1 MINEYS
7 KIGVLKGIG
16 EKTEQIFGKVGIA
29 TVGDL
34 IRYYPHRYEVYEDPV
49 PIGEVQEGHT
59 VTVTGAIYGRVSVGG
74 SPRMQITT
82 LYVKDLTGTLK
93 VIWFRMPFLRS
104 TLARGGVITLRG
116 RVIRK
121 RDGLVMEH
129 PEMFYPSAKY
139 EEKRHTLWP
148 VYPLTS
154 GLTNNMVTK
163 AVKQALEVCDVGTGI
178 LSDRFVEA

>member
-82 LYVKDLTGTLK
+82 LYVSAQYTCERRCDHAAGQGDPETGRTCN
-93 VIWFRMPFLRS
+93 
-104 TLARGGVITLRG
+104 G
-116 RVIRK
+116 
-121 RDGLVMEH
+121 
-129 PEMFYPSAKY
+129 
-139 EEKRHTLWP
+139 
-148 VYPLTS
+148 TS
-154 GLTNNMVTK
+154 GNVLSERKIRRETTHALAGVSADVRIDQQYGYKSGK
-163 AVKQALEVCDVGTGI
+163 AGFG
-178 LSDRFVEA
+178 SM

>member
-116 RVIRK
+116 RVI
-121 RDGLVMEH
+121 
-129 PEMFYPSAKY
+129 PETG
-139 EEKRHTLWP
+139 RTCNG
-148 VYPLTS
+148 TS
-154 GLTNNMVTK
+154 GNVLSERKIRRETTHALAGVSADVRIDQQYGYKSGK
-163 AVKQALEVCDVGTGI
+163 AGFG
-178 LSDRFVEA
+178 SM

>member
-59 VTVTGAIYGRVSVGG
+59 VTVTGANLREGQCRRKPADADHHIVCERSDRYIESDLVSDAVSAQYTCERRCDHAAGQGG
-74 SPRMQITT
+74 SGNGT
-82 LYVKDLTGTLK
+82 DL
-93 VIWFRMPFLRS
+93 
-104 TLARGGVITLRG
+104 
-116 RVIRK
+116 
-121 RDGLVMEH
+121 
-129 PEMFYPSAKY
+129 
-139 EEKRHTLWP
+139 
-148 VYPLTS
+148 
-154 GLTNNMVTK
+154 
-163 AVKQALEVCDVGTGI
+163 
-178 LSDRFVEA
+178 